1 MERNGKFDIL
11 QDIATRTAGDI
22 YLGVVGPVRTG
33 KSSFIKRF
41 MELLVLPE
49 LKDENALERAQDEL
63 PQSAAGRTIM
73 TTEPKF
79 IPAEAAEITI
89 SDGLNARFRLVDCV
103 GYAVES
109 ALGYQEEDGPRM
121 VNTPWFE
128 DAVPFHQAA
137 EIGTRKVIHD
147 HSTVGIVITT
157 DGSITDIE
165 PDDYRAAEARVIR
178 ELKEIGKPFV
188 VVLNSKFPQSES
200 CIALAEE
207 LAEQYDAAVV
217 PLNILAMQED
227 DVLAVLHEVLMEFPI
242 AEIDVELPLWVK
254 ELEPAHWLRKEL
266 ESVINAAV
274 QPVEKLRDVDNVVL
288 NLSTCEQA
296 AHTELVQMDL
306 GTGRSVISIQLLP
319 ELFHKVLEE
328 YAGLPI
334 EGEDALLKIVRDF
347 SKAHREWEKM
357 EYAMHEARNGGYG
370 VVTPRVGEMYLEEP
384 ELIKQGGR
392 FGVRLKASAP
402 SYHIIRANISTE
414 ITPLIGTESQCE
426 ELVKYI
432 LNEFEEDP
440 QKIWQTNI
448 FGKSLNE
455 LVQEGIQG
463 KLYRM
468 PENAQL
474 KLQETLQRIVNEGGG
489 GLICIIL

>member
-1 MERNGKFDIL
+1 MEKFDIL
-11 QDIATRTAGDI
+11 QDIATRTSGDI

-33 KSSFIKRF
+33 KSTFIKRF
-41 MELLVLPE
+41 MELLVLPGLE
-49 LKDENALERAQDEL
+49 DPNELERAQDEL
-63 PQSAAGRTIM
+63 PQSGSGKTIM

-79 IPAEAAEITI
+79 IPAEAAHIQVA
-89 SDGLNARFRLVDCV
+89 DGIDARIRLVDCV
-103 GYAVES
+103 GYAVNS

-121 VNTPWFE
+121 VHTPWFE
-128 DAVPFHQAA
+128 EAVPFHEAA
-137 EIGTRKVIHD
+137 ETGTRKVIRD
-147 HSTVGIVITT
+147 HSTIGIVITT
-157 DGSITDIE
+157 DGSITDID
-165 PDDYRAAEARVIR
+165 PVDYREAEVRVIN
-178 ELKEIGKPFV
+178 ELQEIGKPFAV
-188 VVLNSKFPQSES
+188 IYNTKEPNSTATKTMV
-200 CIALAEE
+200 AE
-207 LAEQYDAAVV
+207 LSEQYQAAVI
-217 PLNILAMQED
+217 PLDIMNMQVE
-227 DVLAVLHEVLMEFPI
+227 DVLQVLHEILLEFPVT
-242 AEIDVELPLWVK
+242 EINVELPRWIK
-254 ELEPAHWLRKEL
+254 ELEKEHWLRQQL
-266 ESVINAAV
+266 EDSITASVQSV
-274 QPVEKLRDVDNVVL
+274 RRLRDIEQLVVDL
-288 NLSTCEQA
+288 GSAESA
-296 AHTELVQMDL
+296 ADTKLLKMDL
-306 GTGRSVISIQLLP
+306 GTGQSEIAVSVQP

-328 YAGLPI
+328 YAGIPI
-334 EGEDALLKIVRDF
+334 DGEDALLRVVRDF
-347 SKAHREWEKM
+347 SKAHREWEKL
-357 EYAMHEARNGGYG
+357 EYAMHEARESGYG
-370 VVTPRVGEMYLEEP
+370 VVTPRIDEMYLEEP

-402 SYHIIRANISTE
+402 SFHIIRANIATE

-432 LNEFEEDP
+432 LTEFEEDP